1 MNKMIIP
8 KADATEEHLAT
19 IGRLREAIDNAAKL
33 KLLVDLRAS
42 FKPHRAWQ
50 SEQQFLIARHR
61 QPLLTKLLASL
72 EASGVTLR
80 EALSV
85 PLWFVMNA
93 R

>member
-19 IGRLREAIDNAAKL
+19 IGRLREAIIERAMV
-33 KLLVDLRAS
+33 KLLVDIRTS
-42 FKPHRAWQ
+42 FKAHRDWQ
-50 SEQQFLIARHR
+50 IERDYLIQRH
-61 QPLLTKLLASL
+61 QSPLLTKLLAAL

-85 PLWFVMNA
+85 PLWFAMNA